1 MAGVT
6 IDFLRN
12 VTEGNISAVRDWKQI
27 SGKYNKNWKS
37 YNGSK
42 LIQGFN
48 VSIMKNVQTDFGQ
61 IGHNNM
67 TVYSRKISPCYSD
80 ATNAKPD

>member
-27 SGKYNKNWKS
+27 SGKYNQNWRN

-48 VSIMKNVQTDFGQ
+48 VSITTNYGQ
-61 IGHNNM
+61 PL
-67 TVYSRKISPCYSD
+67 V
-80 ATNAKPD
+80 